1 MFSDLLAAL
10 KAVAGTLTWA
20 HRLRVEDRQRF
31 AKLCDDVSGVLGE
44 YGDASQD
51 RRRSM
56 NLCAELREY
65 VQPIRELGQNALGSA
80 ELERVATAL
89 NGVCDAW
96 SAHDGGGA
104 ASSHVPD
111 HELDQIAAAAGMF
124 HGLANRVRAA

>member
-10 KAVAGTLTWA
+10 KAVASALTWA
-20 HRLRVEDRQRF
+20 HRLRAEDRQRF
-31 AKLCDDVSGVLGE
+31 AKLCDDASSVLRA
-44 YGDASQD
+44 YADASQD
-51 RRRSM
+51 RRRSI

-65 VQPIRELGQNALGSA
+65 VQPIRELGQKALGSA

-104 ASSHVPD
+104 KSSHVPD
-111 HELDQIAAAAGMF
+111 NELDQIAVAAGMF